1 MATEFSQ
8 YRYWRGDGCRGALR
22 TGHLDESL
30 LVDWLHERWPA
41 ACELL
46 KSEARRATRRVEI
59 DGQLLLVKQYRDR
72 PLLPAR
78 AAAVHR
84 ITLRLQQL
92 GVSVPPSL
100 GYARGGGYSIQVAQ
114 WLEGATPLLSCAGT
128 PGAEGKLSAAIEGLL
143 VQVAAMHAAGLVH
156 GDLKWGNILR
166 GEDKTWLV
174 DLDSVSRARPG
185 RSGARDLARFL
196 VDCEEA
202 GCSADFTHRVQ
213 AVYGE
218 QRGWEPARVRRWIA
232 TDYRKITE
240 RHRRRYGAGH
250 RL

>member
-1 MATEFSQ
+1 MTTELSQ
-8 YRYWRGDGCRGALR
+8 YRYWRRAGCRGVLR
-22 TGHLDESL
+22 AGRLDESL
-30 LVDWLHERWPA
+30 LVDWLNDRWPA

-84 ITLRLQQL
+84 TTLRLQQL

-100 GYARGGGYSIQVAQ
+100 GYARGVGHSIQVAQ
-114 WLEGATPLLSCAGT
+114 WLEGATPLLSFAGK
-128 PGAEGKLSAAIEGLL
+128 PGAGEKLAPAIEGLL
-143 VQVAAMHAAGLVH
+143 AQVAAMHAAGLVH

-166 GEDKTWLV
+166 RGNETWLV

-202 GCSADFTHRVQ
+202 GCSADFVHRVQ

-218 QRGWEPARVRRWIA
+218 QRGWDPARVRRWIA
-232 TDYRKITE
+232 ADYRKITE